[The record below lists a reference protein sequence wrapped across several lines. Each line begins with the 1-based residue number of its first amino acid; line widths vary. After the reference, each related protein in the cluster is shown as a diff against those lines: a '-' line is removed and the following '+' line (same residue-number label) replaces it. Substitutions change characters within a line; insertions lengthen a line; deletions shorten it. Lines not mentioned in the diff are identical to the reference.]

1 MITGKHLAY
10 PLMVVALARVST
22 GTARYRLGA
31 SPHRLEGLERLLPYP
46 PGGASNPPQ
55 SAQPNVD
62 PVLATSDG
70 GDWQKEGT

>member
-1 MITGKHLAY
+1 MIIGKHLAY
-10 PLMVVALARVST
+10 PVTVVALACVST

-46 PGGASNPPQ
+46 PRRASNLPQ
-55 SAQPNVD
+55 SGIG
-62 PVLATSDG
+62 PVLGTSDG